1 MTMAASKRPRART
14 VSTSSL
20 ETARGTHT
28 FKIADYSS
36 QRGLRVGRT
45 LGRFVRSA
53 AFTVAGHNWCI
64 CCYPAGTWRHMYTDY
79 VGVYLALLSKNTEVT
94 ARFTL
99 SLVDQA
105 TGLSVVL
112 YEVETP
118 RVFTTKADAV
128 GPGASTAGSYS
139 FIKKTELE
147 ASPYMRDDSIVIECD
162 VTVVTN
168 KRPRLDQGN
177 QATMDFELEVP
188 PSDLSDNLGKLLEE
202 KKGSDVTFEVG
213 GEVFPAHRA
222 VLAMRSPVFDAEL
235 FGPMEEKTS
244 QLITVQDMNPDV
256 FRALLHFIYTDS
268 MPDME
273 GFDDDDIKEMIKH
286 LIIAADRYAMGRL
299 KRICEGI
306 LCKSLDAQ
314 NVATIHALADQHHC
328 CNLKNACIEF
338 IASSEI
344 DKVVSSQ
351 EYVDLKKSSPTL
363 LVHMLENVTR
373 RLQ

>member
-1 MTMAASKRPRART
+1 
-14 VSTSSL
+14 
-20 ETARGTHT
+20 
-28 FKIADYSS
+28 
-36 QRGLRVGRT
+36 
-45 LGRFVRSA
+45 
-53 AFTVAGHNWCI
+53 
-64 CCYPAGTWRHMYTDY
+64 
-79 VGVYLALLSKNTEVT
+79 
-94 ARFTL
+94 
-99 SLVDQA
+99 
-105 TGLSVVL
+105 
-112 YEVETP
+112 
-118 RVFTTKADAV
+118 VFTTKADAT

-273 GFDDDDIKEMIKH
+273 GFDDDDSKEMIKH

-328 CNLKNACIEF
+328 SNLKNACIEF